1 MYNSGMTLMEYF
13 KDEPQGAI
21 KEMAE
26 YIGVSATWMSLLIHN
41 KRKAS
46 FKVAI
51 KLERATQGLVT
62 MQDLRPDL
70 FG

>member
-1 MYNSGMTLMEYF
+1 
-13 KDEPQGAI
+13 
-21 KEMAE
+21 
-26 YIGVSATWMSLLIHN
+26 MSLLIHN